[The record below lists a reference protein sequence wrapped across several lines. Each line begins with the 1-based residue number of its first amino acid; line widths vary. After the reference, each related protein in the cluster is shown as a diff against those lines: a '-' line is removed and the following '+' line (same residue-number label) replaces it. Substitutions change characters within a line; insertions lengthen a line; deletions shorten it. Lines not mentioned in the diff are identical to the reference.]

1 MTLASNLS
9 EQATTVLQE
18 RYLVTKD
25 KKKETEEGLFRR
37 VAKAVA
43 SPEIDA
49 IKRKEWEGTFF
60 DMMWKLDFVPNS
72 PTLMNAGTGQG
83 TLSAC
88 YVLPLNDSMDEIT
101 DTLKWQAM
109 VEKFGGGVG
118 FPLSNLR
125 PKGHPINSTQGK
137 ACGPIQVLRTLSQV
151 GDMITQGGKRDG
163 AHMAIMSVYHPDIEE
178 FISCKAKEG
187 VIKNFNI
194 SIGADS
200 TFMEAVKDDKFIHLD
215 WPLDKTSYDLPQEDM
230 SGRFIKA
237 KQLFKSIVFGAWLN
251 GEPGM
256 VWLDRINKDNATPS
270 LGEIQATNPCGE
282 QPLLANE
289 RCNLGSINEANF
301 VIHSPKGRAKFD
313 STRFVDTVTNAVR
326 FLDNVVDINTHPTEL
341 TQEMNNKTR
350 KIGLGIMG
358 WGDLLFQLGIPY
370 SDEEAIKLA
379 HRVGGLLQKTADTAS
394 VKLGKDRGDFPAF
407 ADSPLNKTNGGAF
420 SNMRNA
426 WRLSIAPTGTIGMIA
441 NTSSSI
447 EPVFALTFT
456 KQNLSAA
463 LEDTKFVYVNT
474 HFVNALNKLGMAE
487 EDQNEIR
494 DRLAEGES
502 LQSMDYDIKGFD
514 DLKKIFLTAE
524 DVPTNIHVKTQSTF
538 QQYVDSGISK
548 TNNLPHHATEQD
560 IYNTYMQAWEEDCKG
575 ITVYRS
581 GSRNDEVLVTGNQ
594 TNKEE
599 VTEEVSGQVDRWNR
613 PQQIPG
619 MTSKLQTGHGSLY
632 VTING
637 DSQMPI
643 AEVVAWTGKSGA
655 CEHASSEAFGRLI
668 STALQHGVPVEDI
681 VKQLEGIECCPN
693 FHNGRKITSPAD
705 GIAYILSLEAS
716 HTSMNDKSS
725 VKPSAV
731 SKNKMTS
738 GIPCPDC
745 GSDLVLEAGCQL
757 CRSCGFS
764 MCG

>member
-1 MTLASNLS
+1 M
-9 EQATTVLQE
+9 
-18 RYLVTKD
+18 
-25 KKKETEEGLFRR
+25 
-37 VAKAVA
+37 
-43 SPEIDA
+43 
-49 IKRKEWEGTFF
+49 
-60 DMMWKLDFVPNS
+60 
-72 PTLMNAGTGQG
+72 
-83 TLSAC
+83 
-88 YVLPLNDSMDEIT
+88 
-101 DTLKWQAM
+101 
-109 VEKFGGGVG
+109 
-118 FPLSNLR
+118 
-125 PKGHPINSTQGK
+125 
-137 ACGPIQVLRTLSQV
+137 
-151 GDMITQGGKRDG
+151 
-163 AHMAIMSVYHPDIEE
+163 
-178 FISCKAKEG
+178 
-187 VIKNFNI
+187 
-194 SIGADS
+194 
-200 TFMEAVKDDKFIHLD
+200 
-215 WPLDKTSYDLPQEDM
+215 
-230 SGRFIKA
+230 
-237 KQLFKSIVFGAWLN
+237 
-251 GEPGM
+251 
-256 VWLDRINKDNATPS
+256 
-270 LGEIQATNPCGE
+270 
-282 QPLLANE
+282 
-289 RCNLGSINEANF
+289 
-301 VIHSPKGRAKFD
+301 
-313 STRFVDTVTNAVR
+313 
-326 FLDNVVDINTHPTEL
+326 
-341 TQEMNNKTR
+341 
-350 KIGLGIMG
+350 
-358 WGDLLFQLGIPY
+358 LFQLGIPY